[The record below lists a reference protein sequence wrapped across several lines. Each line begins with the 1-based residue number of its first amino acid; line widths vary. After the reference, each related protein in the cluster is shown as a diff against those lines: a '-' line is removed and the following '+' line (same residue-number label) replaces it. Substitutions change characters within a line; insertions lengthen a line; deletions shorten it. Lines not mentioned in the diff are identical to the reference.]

1 MMERTSR
8 PSALDTLKQITAEQA
23 AREKLLQWRYP
34 WFNVVYNYLIAGLI
48 IALTCSL
55 YGLALEV
62 WAQNRADQQTADA
75 RVLWNAELA
84 AKEDAAKQEQE
95 AKAKSEADILNEK
108 AMAVARTFQGI
119 KNFVDLYHYD
129 RSDLETY
136 ARCIFNR
143 YDAGNGV
150 NSLQVIVSRK
160 GQFTGYSDGLTPL
173 TEYVDLA
180 KEFIQDWEAETSKPC
195 DLAYQ
200 CAELTPDGIYLV
212 TSSNPGP
219 YDRRWHA

>member
-1 MMERTSR
+1 MNRNL
-8 PSALDTLKQITAEQA
+8 ALLSEIDAEYTRQIQNLRFRHRKAHDLYKVFA
-23 AREKLLQWRYP
+23 FL
-34 WFNVVYNYLIAGLI
+34 V
-48 IALTCSL
+48 ALALSVSL
-55 YGLALEV
+55 YGWGLDL
-62 WAQNRADQQTADA
+62 WAQRRADQQTADA

-84 AKEDAAKQEQE
+84 AKEDAHAAQLAAAQ
-95 AKAKSEADILNEK
+95 KSEADILNEK

-119 KNFVDLYHYD
+119 KNFIELYHYD

-160 GQFTGYSDGLTPL
+160 GQFTGYSDNLMPL

-180 KEFIQDWEAETSKPC
+180 RELILAWEAETSKPC
-195 DLAYQ
+195 DLSYQ

-212 TSSNPGP
+212 TSSNPGL

>member
-1 MMERTSR
+1 MNENLMI
-8 PSALDTLKQITAEQA
+8 LQQIDAGYENQIQNLRFRHRKA
-23 AREKLLQWRYP
+23 HDLYKLA
-34 WFNVVYNYLIAGLI
+34 VYLIVL
-48 IALTCSL
+48 ALSVSL
-55 YGLALEV
+55 YSWGLDV
-62 WAQNRADQQTADA
+62 WAQRRADQQTADA

-84 AKEDAAKQEQE
+84 AKEDAAKKAQATQ
-95 AKAKSEADILNEK
+95 AKSEADILAEK
-108 AMAVARTFQGI
+108 AQVVAKAFQGI
-119 KNFVDLYHYD
+119 KNFIDLYHYD

-160 GQFTGYSDGLTPL
+160 GQFTGYSDSLTPL

-180 KEFIQDWEAETSKPC
+180 KEFIRDWEAETSKPC
-195 DLAYQ
+195 DLSYQ

-212 TSSNPGP
+212 TSPNPGP

>member
-1 MMERTSR
+1 MLEKTSSTGTFDMLR
-8 PSALDTLKQITAEQA
+8 QITADQT
-23 AREKLLQWRYP
+23 AREKLLTWRYP
-34 WFNVVYNYLIAGLI
+34 WFNVVYNYLIALLI
-48 IALTCSL
+48 FALACSL
-55 YGLALEV
+55 CGWGLDA
-62 WAQNRADQQTADA
+62 WAQNRADQQTEDA

-84 AKEDAAKQEQE
+84 AKEDAAKQAQAEQ
-95 AKAKSEADILNEK
+95 AKSEADILAEK
-108 AMAVARTFQGI
+108 AQAIAKAFQGI
-119 KNFVDLYHYD
+119 KNFIDLYHYD

-160 GQFTGYSDGLTPL
+160 DQFTGYSDSLTPL
-173 TEYVDLA
+173 TEYVELA
-180 KEFIQDWEAETSKPC
+180 KEFIRDWEAETSKPC
-195 DLAYQ
+195 DLSYQ

-212 TSSNPGP
+212 TSANPGT

>member
-1 MMERTSR
+1 MNENL
-8 PSALDTLKQITAEQA
+8 AILAEIDA
-23 AREKLLQWRYP
+23 DYTRKTNNLRFRHRKANDLYRLTVFL
-34 WFNVVYNYLIAGLI
+34 VVLGL
-48 IALTCSL
+48 TVSL
-55 YGLALEV
+55 YSWGLDV
-62 WAQNRADQQTADA
+62 WAQRRADQQTADA

-84 AKEDAAKQEQE
+84 AKEDAAKQAQ
-95 AKAKSEADILNEK
+95 AAQAKSEADILAEK
-108 AMAVARTFQGI
+108 AQVVAKAFQGI
-119 KNFVDLYHYD
+119 KNFIDLYHYD

-143 YDAGNGV
+143 YDAGNGI

-160 GQFTGYSDGLTPL
+160 GQFTGYSDSLTPL

-180 KEFIQDWEAETSKPC
+180 KEFILAWESETSKPC
-195 DLAYQ
+195 DLSYQ

>member
-1 MMERTSR
+1 MNENLMILQEVETERERQIENLRFRHRKANDLYKVFAFLT
-8 PSALDTLKQITAEQA
+8 AL
-23 AREKLLQWRYP
+23 
-34 WFNVVYNYLIAGLI
+34 
-48 IALTCSL
+48 ALSVSL
-55 YGLALEV
+55 YGYGLDL
-62 WAQNRADQQTADA
+62 WAQRRADQQVEDA
-75 RVLWNAELA
+75 RSSWNEELE
-84 AKEDAAKQEQE
+84 AKESAAKQAQE

-119 KNFVDLYHYD
+119 KNFIDLYHYD

-160 GQFTGYSDGLTPL
+160 GQFTGYSDNLTPL

-180 KEFIQDWEAETSKPC
+180 KELILAWEAETSKPC
-195 DLAYQ
+195 DLSYQ

>member
-1 MMERTSR
+1 MNENL
-8 PSALDTLKQITAEQA
+8 AILAKVDADY
-23 AREKLLQWRYP
+23 AREIQNLRFRHKKANDLYKLLV
-34 WFNVVYNYLIAGLI
+34 FLCVLGLT
-48 IALTCSL
+48 LSL
-55 YGLALEV
+55 YSWGLDL
-62 WAQNRADQQTADA
+62 WAQRRADQQTADA
-75 RVLWNAELA
+75 RVLWDAELA
-84 AKEDAAKQEQE
+84 AREDAAKQAQ
-95 AKAKSEADILNEK
+95 AAQAKSEADILAEK
-108 AMAVARTFQGI
+108 AQVIAKAFQGI
-119 KNFVDLYHYD
+119 KNFIDLYHYD

-143 YDAGNGV
+143 YDAGNGI

-160 GQFTGYSDGLTPL
+160 GQFTGYSDSLTPL

-180 KEFIQDWEAETSKPC
+180 KEFIRDWEAETSKPC
-195 DLAYQ
+195 DLSYQ